1 MWREYEMKHFLP
13 AVLLLLVF
21 SGCSNKTAQPA
32 EPVLTVSG
40 TEITGETAVEDV
52 LALLGEEY
60 EYYEAISCVYDGLDK
75 TYTYENYIVYTYPS
89 EEGDHLMELYCTS
102 DDVSA
107 QGITV
112 GASRDAVIETFGDG
126 YLEEGA
132 MLIYS
137 LEPSSSNNAPAS
149 LYFELVDDTVTAV
162 AMTTE
167 HRVQ

>member
-1 MWREYEMKHFLP
+1 MKHFLP
-13 AVLLLLVF
+13 VVLLLLLVF
-21 SGCSNKTAQPA
+21 SGCSGKTAQTVEPA
-32 EPVLTVSG
+32 LTVSG

-60 EYYEAISCVYDGLDK
+60 EYYEAISCVYDGMDK
-75 TYTYENYIVYTYPS
+75 TYTYEDCIVYTYPM
-89 EEGDHLMELYCTS
+89 EDGDHLMELYCTG

-107 QGITV
+107 QGIAV
-112 GASRDAVIETFGDG
+112 GASRDDVIETFGDG
-126 YLEEGA
+126 YSEEGA

-149 LYFELVDDTVTAV
+149 LYFELADDTVTAV